1 MGEIRVIRSKRRKKT
16 VSAKMVAGVFEL
28 RVPANSTE
36 AEIAK
41 WTKEF
46 QARFIKKRT
55 VISDDELLDRALKLR
70 EKYLPEV
77 PAPKSIR
84 WVTNQNTRWGSCT
97 ITTGSIRVS
106 SKLQDF
112 PNWVVDHV
120 VLHELV
126 HLKIPGHNAKFYEML
141 NRYPKNEK
149 AEGFLA
155 GHTWAENH

>member
-1 MGEIRVIRSKRRKKT
+1 MSEIRVIRSKRRKKT
-16 VSAKMVAGVFEL
+16 VSAKMVSGVFEL

-36 AEIAK
+36 AEIVK
-41 WTKEF
+41 WTKELQGKF
-46 QARFIKKRT
+46 SKKRT
-55 VISDDELLDRALKLR
+55 VISDNELLHRALKLR

-77 PAPKSIR
+77 PVPKSIR
-84 WVTNQNTRWGSCT
+84 WVTNQSTRWGSCT
-97 ITTGSIRVS
+97 VTTGSIRLS

-120 VLHELV
+120 ILHELV
-126 HLKIPGHNAKFYEML
+126 HLKIPRHNAKFYEML

-155 GHTWAENH
+155 GYIWAENH